1 MRFLG
6 SYPKVNKINAF
17 FSSINQSIDQ
27 IEEVTPFNVSQNLNY
42 YYTLDDKNIF
52 ALEAQH
58 VLKDED
64 PLYNA
69 ILEDKLSYDDT
80 AENLGLD
87 QFQSNY
93 NLSQEKRVQSNQ
105 LDAKLDYWR
114 ILNKKVI

>member
-1 MRFLG
+1 MTI
-6 SYPKVNKINAF
+6 KIF
-17 FSSINQSIDQ
+17 
-27 IEEVTPFNVSQNLNY
+27 
-42 YYTLDDKNIF
+42 F

-69 ILEDKLSYDDT
+69 ILEDKFSYDDT

-87 QFQSNY
+87 QFQKNY